1 MGYRTKYI
9 RFSQI
14 LHNGKILFREAI
26 CIMEFPLMYNV
37 THSLDVKQFSLKL
50 SYGGRG
56 DRDEDKN

>member
-1 MGYRTKYI
+1 
-9 RFSQI
+9 
-14 LHNGKILFREAI
+14 
-26 CIMEFPLMYNV
+26 MEFPLMYNV